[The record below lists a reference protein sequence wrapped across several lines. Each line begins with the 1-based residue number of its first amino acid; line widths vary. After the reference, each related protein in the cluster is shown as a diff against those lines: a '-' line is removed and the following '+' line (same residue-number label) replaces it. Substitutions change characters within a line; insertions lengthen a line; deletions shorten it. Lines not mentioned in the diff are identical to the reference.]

1 MPYFFVGPHEAFYA
15 LKWSIATMA
24 VALFVFGYG
33 KTCYV
38 CGWMG
43 RHNVR
48 QGLYG
53 AMQMVLVG
61 GTAAGA
67 AMGLVKLFQ
76 VLADG
81 MGKDQ

>member
-1 MPYFFVGPHEAFYA
+1 M
-15 LKWSIATMA
+15 
-24 VALFVFGYG
+24 
-33 KTCYV
+33 
-38 CGWMG
+38 
-43 RHNVR
+43 R

-53 AMQMVLVG
+53 ALQMVLVG

-81 MGKDQ
+81 TGEDQNQ